1 MYGNIIYHKR
11 KKILRYIGLCWKP
24 SLPLGV
30 SQGMQPFY
38 RENCFQNIVKK
49 EVIYLSELAIGI
61 ESEFYLMV
69 KVEFFLI

>member
-1 MYGNIIYHKR
+1 MLYRALLKAFPSFGR
-11 KKILRYIGLCWKP
+11 K
-24 SLPLGV
+24 LPYAGV
-30 SQGMQPFY
+30 Y

-69 KVEFFLI
+69 KVEFCLI

>member
-1 MYGNIIYHKR
+1 LLKAFPSFGR
-11 KKILRYIGLCWKP
+11 K
-24 SLPLGV
+24 LPYAGV
-30 SQGMQPFY
+30 Y

-69 KVEFFLI
+69 KVEFCLI